1 VKPASFDYH
10 RPDTIEDA
18 VALLAELGDLGDGA
32 KILAG
37 GQSLVP
43 MLSMRL
49 AYFDHLI
56 DISRLPELQGIEH
69 RGRELWIGAGTTE
82 TTVGADAQ
90 VRQAVPLLA
99 RATPFVGHFQIRNR
113 GTLGGSIAHA
123 DAAGEYPAV
132 ALTLDAVMEV
142 LSPRGRREIAAADFF
157 AGLWETTMDSD
168 EVLTGVRFPVWDG
181 RSGFS
186 VHEFSRRHG
195 DFAIAGALVAVQLD
209 DEDRISRCG
218 IGLLGLG
225 STPRRATAAEAAV
238 IGKPIGELVPEE
250 IGRAAMTGLDDV
262 PADLQGSAGYRT
274 RVGATMVARAWNEA
288 INEAIAEAVAGASD
302 A

>member
-10 RPDTIEDA
+10 RPDTVDDA
-18 VALLAELGDLGDGA
+18 VRLLAQLGDDSKL
-32 KILAG
+32 LAG

-56 DISRLPELQGIEH
+56 DISRLGELQGIER
-69 RGRELWIGAGTTE
+69 RGGDIWIGAGTTE
-82 TTVGADAQ
+82 AIVGSDDQ
-90 VRQAVPLLA
+90 VRQSVPLLT

-142 LSPRGRREIAAADFF
+142 LSPRGRRDIAAADFF
-157 AGLWETTMDSD
+157 AGVWETTMDSD
-168 EVLTGVRFPVWDG
+168 EVLTGVRFPVRNG

-186 VHEFSRRHG
+186 IHEFARRHG

-209 DEDRISRCG
+209 DADRVSRCA

-225 STPRRATAAEAAV
+225 STVRRATAAETAV
-238 IGKPIGELVPEE
+238 IGKPIGELAAEQ
-250 IGRAAMTGLDDV
+250 IGRAAMTGLADV
-262 PADLQGSAGYRT
+262 PTDLQGSASYRT
-274 RVGATMVARAWNEA
+274 QVGATMVARAWNEA
-288 INEAIAEAVAGASD
+288 IQEASD
-302 A
+302 DNA

>member
-10 RPDTIEDA
+10 RPDTVEDA
-18 VALLAELGDLGDGA
+18 VTLLAELGDDA

-43 MLSMRL
+43 MLAMRL

-56 DISRLPELQGIEH
+56 DISRLSELHGID
-69 RGRELWIGAGTTE
+69 RKGRELWIGAGTTDAR
-82 TTVGADAQ
+82 VGADAQ
-90 VRQAVPLLA
+90 VRQAVPLLT
-99 RATPFVGHFQIRNR
+99 RVTPFVGHFQIRNR

-157 AGLWETTMDSD
+157 AGLWETTMESD
-168 EVLTGVRFPVWDG
+168 EVLTAVRFPSWNG

-195 DFAIAGALVAVQLD
+195 DFAIAGALVAVQL
-209 DEDRISRCG
+209 EDRDGQDRVSRCA

-225 STPRRATAAEAAV
+225 STPRRATAAETGV
-238 IGKPIGELVPEE
+238 IGKPVGELVAEE
-250 IGRAAMTGLDDV
+250 IGQAAMAGLDDV
-262 PADLQGSAGYRT
+262 PTDLQGSASYRT
-274 RVGATMVARAWNEA
+274 KVGATMAARAWTQA
-288 INEAIAEAVAGASD
+288 VAEAVAGESNA
-302 A
+302 

>member
-1 VKPASFDYH
+1 VKPASFAYH
-10 RPDTIEDA
+10 RPDSVEAA
-18 VALLAELGDLGDGA
+18 VGLLAELGEDA

-43 MLSMRL
+43 MLAMRL

-56 DISRLPELQGIEH
+56 DISRLSELQGIDR

-82 TTVGADAQ
+82 ARVGADAQ
-90 VRQAVPLLA
+90 VRQAVPLLT
-99 RATPFVGHFQIRNR
+99 RVTPFVGHFQIRNR

-123 DAAGEYPAV
+123 HAAGENPAV

-142 LSPRGRREIAAADFF
+142 LSPRGRRRIPAADFF
-157 AGLWETTMDSD
+157 AGLWETTMESD
-168 EVLTGVRFPVWDG
+168 EVLTGVRFPSWNG

-209 DEDRISRCG
+209 DSDRVSRCA

-225 STPRRATAAEAAV
+225 STPRRATAAETAV
-238 IGKPIGELVPEE
+238 IGKPVGELVAEE
-250 IGRAAMTGLDDV
+250 IGRAAMTGLDDI
-262 PADLQGSAGYRT
+262 PTDLQGSASYRAT
-274 RVGATMVARAWNEA
+274 VGATMAARAWNEA
-288 INEAIAEAVAGASD
+288 INEAIAEAVSGESNA
-302 A
+302 

>member
-10 RPDTIEDA
+10 RPDSVEQA
-18 VALLAELGDLGDGA
+18 VGLLAELGEDA

-56 DISRLPELQGIEH
+56 DISRLGELQGIER
-69 RGRELWIGAGTTE
+69 RGHELWIGAGTTE
-82 TTVGADAQ
+82 AKVGADPQ
-90 VRQAVPLLA
+90 VRQAVPLLT
-99 RATPFVGHFQIRNR
+99 RATPYVGHFQIRNR

-142 LSPRGRREIAAADFF
+142 VSPRGRREIAAADFF
-157 AGLWETTMDSD
+157 TGLWETAVEPD
-168 EVLTGVRFPVWDG
+168 EVLTGVRFPLWG
-181 RSGFS
+181 NNSGFAI
-186 VHEFSRRHG
+186 HEFARRHG
-195 DFAIAGALVAVQLD
+195 DYAIAGALVAVQLD
-209 DEDRISRCG
+209 NSDGQDRVSRCA

-225 STPRRATAAEAAV
+225 ATPRRATEAEEAV
-238 IGKPIGELVPEE
+238 VGRPVSAVSPEE
-250 IGRAAMTGLDDV
+250 IGQAAMTGLDGV
-262 PADLQGSAGYRT
+262 PADLQGSASYRT
-274 RVGATMVARAWNEA
+274 KVGAAMTARAWIQATQEAGA
-288 INEAIAEAVAGASD
+288 INA
-302 A
+302 

>member
-1 VKPASFDYH
+1 MKPSAFEYH
-10 RPDTIEDA
+10 RPDSIDDA
-18 VALLAELGDLGDGA
+18 VGLLAELGDLGDGA

-43 MLSMRL
+43 MLAMRL

-56 DISRLPELQGIEH
+56 DISRLPELQGIER
-69 RGRELWIGAGTTE
+69 RGSELWIGAGTTE
-82 TTVGADAQ
+82 TTVGADEQ
-90 VRQAVPLLA
+90 VRQAVPLLT
-99 RATPFVGHFQIRNR
+99 RVTPFVGHFQIRNR

-142 LSPRGRREIAAADFF
+142 QSPRGRREIAAADFF
-157 AGLWETTMDSD
+157 AGVWETTMDSD

-181 RSGFS
+181 RSGFA
-186 VHEFSRRHG
+186 VEEFSRRHG

-209 DEDRISRCG
+209 DRDRVSRCA
-218 IGLLGLG
+218 IGLLGMG
-225 STPRRATAAEAAV
+225 STVRRATAAEVAAV
-238 IGKPIGELVPEE
+238 GRPVGELVPEE
-250 IGRAAMTGLDDV
+250 IGEAAMSGLDDI
-262 PADLQGSAGYRT
+262 PNDLQGSASYRLK
-274 RVGATMVARAWNEA
+274 VGATMAARAWTQ
-288 INEAIAEAVAGASD
+288 AIAEALGASN

>member
-1 VKPASFDYH
+1 MKPASFRYH
-10 RPDTIEDA
+10 RPGTVDEA
-18 VALLAELGDLGDGA
+18 VGLLAELGEDA
-32 KILAG
+32 KIIAG

-56 DISRLPELQGIEH
+56 DISRLPELQGIE
-69 RGRELWIGAGTTE
+69 RREKEVWLGAGTTE
-82 TTVGADAQ
+82 AKVGADHQ
-90 VRQAVPLLA
+90 VRQAVPLLT

-142 LSPRGRREIAAADFF
+142 ASPRGRREIAAADFF
-157 AGLWETTMDSD
+157 VGLWETTMAPD
-168 EVLTGVRFPVWDG
+168 EALTGVRFPTWRG

-195 DFAIAGALVAVQLD
+195 DFALAGALVAVRLD
-209 DEDRISRCG
+209 DDDRVARAA

-225 STPRRATAAEAAV
+225 ATPRRAAAAEAAV
-238 IGKPIGELVPEE
+238 IGRPVGELEPGDV
-250 IGRAAMTGLDDV
+250 GLAAMSGLDDV
-262 PADLQGSAGYRT
+262 PSDLQGPASYRT
-274 RVGATMVARAWNEA
+274 RVGAAMAARAWT
-288 INEAIAEAVAGASD
+288 EAVTEARAREHD

>member
-18 VALLAELGDLGDGA
+18 TALLAELGDEA

-56 DISRLPELQGIEH
+56 DISRLSELQGVDR
-69 RGRELWIGAGTTE
+69 RGQELWIGAGTTE
-82 TTVGADAQ
+82 AKVGADAQ
-90 VRQAVPLLA
+90 VRQAVPLLTQ
-99 RATPFVGHFQIRNR
+99 ATPFVGHFQIRNR

-132 ALTLDAVMEV
+132 ALTLDAVMEL
-142 LSPRGRREIAAADFF
+142 LSPRGRRDVAAADFF
-157 AGLWETTMDSD
+157 SGLWETTMESD
-168 EVLTGVRFPVWDG
+168 EVLTGVRFPTWNS

-209 DEDRISRCG
+209 DNDRVSRCA

-225 STPRRATAAEAAV
+225 STPRRATAAETAV
-238 IGKPIGELVPEE
+238 IGKTVSGLVPQE
-250 IGRAAMTGLDDV
+250 IGQAAMTGLDDI
-262 PADLQGSAGYRT
+262 PADLQGSASYRIK
-274 RVGATMVARAWNEA
+274 VGATMAARAWTQ
-288 INEAIAEAVAGASD
+288 AIAEAVAGGSNA
-302 A
+302 

>member
-1 VKPASFDYH
+1 MKPASFDYH
-10 RPDTIEDA
+10 RPGTIDDA
-18 VALLAELGDLGDGA
+18 VSLLAELGDDA

-56 DISRLPELQGIEH
+56 DISRLSELRGIER
-69 RGRELWIGAGTTE
+69 RGDELWIGAGTTE
-82 TTVGADAQ
+82 ATVGADAQ
-90 VRQAVPLLA
+90 VRQAVPLLT
-99 RATPFVGHFQIRNR
+99 RVTPFVGHFQIRNR

-142 LSPRGRREIAAADFF
+142 QSPRGRREIAAADFF
-157 AGLWETTMDSD
+157 TGVWETTMESD
-168 EVLTGVRFPVWDG
+168 EVLTGVRFPIWAS

-186 VHEFSRRHG
+186 VQEFSRRHG
-195 DFAIAGALVAVQLD
+195 DFAIAGALVAVQVD
-209 DEDRISRCG
+209 DRDGQDRVSRCA

-225 STPRRATAAEAAV
+225 STPRRATAAETAA
-238 IGKPIGELVPEE
+238 IGRPISELVPEE
-250 IGRAAMTGLDDV
+250 IGQAAMTGLDDI
-262 PADLQGSAGYRT
+262 PADLQGSASYRT
-274 RVGATMVARAWNEA
+274 KVGATMAARAWTQA
-288 INEAIAEAVAGASD
+288 IDEAVAGASN

>member
-1 VKPASFDYH
+1 MKPAAFDYH
-10 RPDTIEDA
+10 RPDTVEDA
-18 VALLAELGDLGDGA
+18 VRLLAELSDSGDGA

-43 MLSMRL
+43 MLAMRL

-56 DISRLPELQGIEH
+56 DVSRLGELRGIDR
-69 RGRELWIGAGTTE
+69 RGGELWIGAGTTE
-82 TTVGADAQ
+82 ATVGSDDQ

-99 RATPFVGHFQIRNR
+99 RVTPFVGHFQIRNR

-132 ALTLDAVMEV
+132 ALALDAVMEV
-142 LSPRGRREIAAADFF
+142 VSPGGRREIAAADFF
-157 AGLWETTMDSD
+157 AGLWETTMAPD
-168 EVLTGVRFPVWDG
+168 EVLTGVRFPVWEG
-181 RSGFS
+181 RSGFA
-186 VHEFSRRHG
+186 VREFSRRHG

-209 DEDRISRCG
+209 DRDRVSRCA

-225 STPRRATAAEAAV
+225 ATPRRATAAEAAV
-238 IGKPIGELVPEE
+238 IGRPADELSAEE
-250 IGRAAMTGLDDV
+250 IGRAAMTGLDDIPV
-262 PADLQGSAGYRT
+262 DLQGSASYRT
-274 RVGATMVARAWNEA
+274 RVGAAMAARAWTEA
-288 INEAIAEAVAGASD
+288 IDEAGNAS

>member
-1 VKPASFDYH
+1 MKPASFDYH
-10 RPDTIEDA
+10 RPDTVDDA
-18 VALLAELGDLGDGA
+18 AALLAELGDDA

-56 DISRLPELQGIEH
+56 DIARLSELRGIEL

-82 TTVGADAQ
+82 AAVGADAQ
-90 VRQAVPLLA
+90 VRQSVPLLT

-113 GTLGGSIAHA
+113 GTLGGSVAHA
-123 DAAGEYPAV
+123 DAAGEYPAA
-132 ALTLDAVMEV
+132 ALTLDAVIEV

-157 AGLWETTMDSD
+157 VGLWETTMAPD
-168 EVLTGVRFPVWDG
+168 EVLTGVRFPVWNG

-186 VHEFSRRHG
+186 IHEFSRRHG

-209 DEDRISRCG
+209 DQDRVSRCG

-225 STPRRATAAEAAV
+225 PTPRRATAAEAAV

-262 PADLQGSAGYRT
+262 PTDLQGSASYRT
-274 RVGATMVARAWNEA
+274 QVGATMAARAWTQA
-288 INEAIAEAVAGASD
+288 IDEAVAGATN

>member
-1 VKPASFDYH
+1 MKPAAFDYH

-18 VALLAELGDLGDGA
+18 VALLAELGDDA
-32 KILAG
+32 KIIAG

-56 DISRLPELQGIEH
+56 DISRLSELRGIEL
-69 RGRELWIGAGTTE
+69 RGQELWIGAGTTE
-82 TTVGADAQ
+82 AAVGADDQ
-90 VRQAVPLLA
+90 VRQSVPLLT

-113 GTLGGSIAHA
+113 GTLGGSVAHA

-132 ALTLDAVMEV
+132 ALTLDAVIEV

-157 AGLWETTMDSD
+157 VGLWETTMEPD
-168 EVLTGVRFPVWDG
+168 EVLTAVRFPVWNG

-186 VHEFSRRHG
+186 VHEFARRHG

-209 DEDRISRCG
+209 GQDRVSRCG

-238 IGKPIGELVPEE
+238 IGKPVGELAAED
-250 IGRAAMTGLDDV
+250 IGRAAMADLDDV
-262 PADLQGSAGYRT
+262 PTDLQGTAAYRT
-274 RVGATMVARAWNEA
+274 QVGATMVARAWTEA
-288 INEAIAEAVAGASD
+288 IQEAGARN

>member
-1 VKPASFDYH
+1 MKPASFDYH

-18 VALLAELGDLGDGA
+18 AALLAELGDEA

-56 DISRLPELQGIEH
+56 DIARLSELRGIER
-69 RGRELWIGAGTTE
+69 RGQELWIGAGTTE
-82 TTVGADAQ
+82 AAVGADDQ
-90 VRQAVPLLA
+90 VRQAVPLLT

-113 GTLGGSIAHA
+113 GTLGGSVAHA
-123 DAAGEYPAV
+123 DAAGEYPAA
-132 ALTLDAVMEV
+132 ALTLDAVIEV

-157 AGLWETTMDSD
+157 VGLWETTMAPD
-168 EVLTGVRFPVWDG
+168 EVLTGVRFPVWNG

-186 VHEFSRRHG
+186 IHEFSRRHG
-195 DFAIAGALVAVQLD
+195 DFAIAGALVAVQVD
-209 DEDRISRCG
+209 DEDRVSRCG

-238 IGKPIGELVPEE
+238 IGKPVGELVPEE

-262 PADLQGSAGYRT
+262 PTDLQGSASYRT
-274 RVGATMVARAWNEA
+274 QVGATMAARAWTQA
-288 INEAIAEAVAGASD
+288 IDEAVAGATN

>member
-1 VKPASFDYH
+1 MKPAAFDYH
-10 RPDTIEDA
+10 RPDAVEDA
-18 VALLAELGDLGDGA
+18 VSLLAELGEDA

-56 DISRLPELQGIEH
+56 DIARLSELRGIEL

-82 TTVGADAQ
+82 AVVGADDQ
-90 VRQAVPLLA
+90 VRQAVPLLT

-113 GTLGGSIAHA
+113 GTLGGSVAHA
-123 DAAGEYPAV
+123 DAAGEYPAA

-142 LSPRGRREIAAADFF
+142 ISPRGRREIAAADFF
-157 AGLWETTMDSD
+157 VGLWETTMAPD

-186 VHEFSRRHG
+186 IHEFSRRHG

-209 DEDRISRCG
+209 DDDRVSRCG

-225 STPRRATAAEAAV
+225 ATPRRATAAEAAV
-238 IGKPIGELVPEE
+238 IGKPISELVPDE
-250 IGRAAMTGLDDV
+250 IGRAAMNGLDDV
-262 PADLQGSAGYRT
+262 PTDLQGSAAYRT
-274 RVGATMVARAWNEA
+274 QVGATMAARAWADA
-288 INEAIAEAVAGASD
+288 IQEAGARN

>member
-1 VKPASFDYH
+1 MKPATFEYH
-10 RPDTIEDA
+10 RPDTVEDA
-18 VALLAELGDLGDGA
+18 VSLLAELGEDA

-43 MLSMRL
+43 MLAMRL
-49 AYFDHLI
+49 AYFDHLV
-56 DISRLPELQGIEH
+56 DISRLSELRGIDR
-69 RGRELWIGAGTTE
+69 RGQELWIGAGTTE
-82 TTVGADAQ
+82 AVVGADEQ
-90 VRQAVPLLA
+90 VRQAVPLLT

-132 ALTLDAVMEV
+132 AMTLDAVIEV

-157 AGLWETTMDSD
+157 TGLWETTMASD
-168 EVLTGVRFPVWDG
+168 EVLTGVRFPVWNG

-195 DFAIAGALVAVQLD
+195 DFAIAGALAGVQLD
-209 DEDRISRCG
+209 DQDRVSRCA

-225 STPRRATAAEAAV
+225 STPRRAPAAEESIV
-238 IGKPIGELVPEE
+238 GKPVSELVAEE
-250 IGRAAMTGLDDV
+250 IGQAAMTGLDDI
-262 PADLQGSAGYRT
+262 PTDLQGSESYRT
-274 RVGATMVARAWNEA
+274 RVGAAMAARAWTQA
-288 INEAIAEAVAGASD
+288 VQEAIAGSSNA
-302 A
+302 

>member
-1 VKPASFDYH
+1 MKPASFDYH
-10 RPDTIEDA
+10 RPNTIDDA
-18 VALLAELGDLGDGA
+18 VALLAELGDDA

-43 MLSMRL
+43 MLTMRL

-56 DISRLPELQGIEH
+56 DISRLSELQGIDRRDH
-69 RGRELWIGAGTTE
+69 ELWIGAGTTE
-82 TTVGADAQ
+82 ATVGSDAQ
-90 VRQAVPLLA
+90 VRQAVPLLT
-99 RATPFVGHFQIRNR
+99 RVTPFVGHFQIRNR

-157 AGLWETTMDSD
+157 AGLWETTMEPD
-168 EVLTGVRFPVWDG
+168 EVLTGVRFPLWNS
-181 RSGFS
+181 RSGFA
-186 VHEFSRRHG
+186 VQEFSRRHG
-195 DFAIAGALVAVQLD
+195 DFAIAGALVAVQID
-209 DEDRISRCG
+209 DRDGQDRVSRCA

-225 STPRRATAAEAAV
+225 STPRRATAAETAL
-238 IGKPIGELVPEE
+238 IGKPVGELEAE
-250 IGRAAMTGLDDV
+250 DIGHAAMTGLDDI
-262 PADLQGSAGYRT
+262 PSDLQGSAAYRT
-274 RVGATMVARAWNEA
+274 KVGATMAARAWTQA
-288 INEAIAEAVAGASD
+288 IDEAVTGASN

>member
-1 VKPASFDYH
+1 MKPAPFSYH
-10 RPDTIEDA
+10 RPET
-18 VALLAELGDLGDGA
+18 LAEAVGTLAALVDEA
-32 KILAG
+32 KVLAG

-43 MLSMRL
+43 VMALRL
-49 AYFDHLI
+49 
-56 DISRLPELQGIEH
+56 
-69 RGRELWIGAGTTE
+69 GRFAHIVDLGQVTALRYARDDGGTIA
-82 TTVGADAQ
+82 VGAMTTHAAAGRDPLVAGS
-90 VRQAVPLLA
+90 VPLLA
-99 RATPFVGHFQIRNR
+99 RAIPFVGHFQIRNR

-157 AGLWETTMDSD
+157 AGVWETTMEPD
-168 EVLTGVRFPVWDG
+168 EVLTGVRFPVWNG

-186 VHEFSRRHG
+186 VHEFARRHG

-209 DEDRISRCG
+209 DGDRVSRCG

-225 STPRRATAAEAAV
+225 STVKRATAAEAAV
-238 IGKPIGELVPEE
+238 IGKPVGELVAEE
-250 IGRAAMTGLDDV
+250 IGRAAMTGLDEV
-262 PADLQGSAGYRT
+262 PTDLQGSASYRT
-274 RVGATMVARAWNEA
+274 QVGATMVERAWTQAIEEA
-288 INEAIAEAVAGASD
+288 LGGARN

>member
-10 RPDTIEDA
+10 RPDTVEEA
-18 VALLAELGDLGDGA
+18 VGLLAELGEDA
-32 KILAG
+32 KLLAG

-56 DISRLPELQGIEH
+56 DISRLSELQGIER
-69 RGRELWIGAGTTE
+69 RGSQLWIGAGTTE
-82 TTVGADAQ
+82 AKVGADAV
-90 VRQAVPLLA
+90 VREAVPLLT
-99 RATPFVGHFQIRNR
+99 RVTPFIGHFQIRNR

-142 LSPRGRREIAAADFF
+142 VSPRGRREIAAADFF
-157 AGLWETTMDSD
+157 AGLWETTM
-168 EVLTGVRFPVWDG
+168 EPVEMLTGVQFPLWDS

-186 VHEFSRRHG
+186 MHEFARRHG
-195 DFAIAGALVAVQLD
+195 DYAIAGSLVAVQLD
-209 DEDRISRCG
+209 EDDRVSRCA

-225 STPRRATAAEAAV
+225 STPVRATTAEMAV
-238 IGKPIGELVPEE
+238 IGKPVSELTAQE
-250 IGRAAMTGLDDV
+250 IGQAAMTGLDDI
-262 PADLQGSAGYRT
+262 PADLQGSASYRT
-274 RVGATMVARAWNEA
+274 QLGVAMTARAWDQAVTEA
-288 INEAIAEAVAGASD
+288 LAGAMN

>member
-1 VKPASFDYH
+1 MKPASFDYH
-10 RPDTIEDA
+10 RPDAIDDA
-18 VALLAELGDLGDGA
+18 VDLLAELGDDA

-43 MLSMRL
+43 MLAMRL

-56 DISRLPELQGIEH
+56 DISRLSELQGIDR
-69 RGRELWIGAGTTE
+69 RGNELWIGAGTTE
-82 TTVGADAQ
+82 ATVGANMQ
-90 VRQAVPLLA
+90 VRQAVPLLT
-99 RATPFVGHFQIRNR
+99 RVTPFVGHFQIRNR

-157 AGLWETTMDSD
+157 AGLWETTMESD
-168 EVLTGVRFPVWDG
+168 EVLTGVRFPMWNN
-181 RSGFS
+181 RSGFA
-186 VHEFSRRHG
+186 VQEFSRRHG

-209 DEDRISRCG
+209 DNDRVSRCA

-225 STPRRATAAEAAV
+225 STPRRATAAETAA
-238 IGKPIGELVPEE
+238 IGKPISELVPEE
-250 IGRAAMTGLDDV
+250 IGQAAMTGLDDI
-262 PADLQGSAGYRT
+262 PTDLQGSASYRT
-274 RVGATMVARAWNEA
+274 KVGATMAARAWTQA
-288 INEAIAEAVAGASD
+288 IDEAVTGASN

>member
-1 VKPASFDYH
+1 MKPASFDYH
-10 RPDTIEDA
+10 RPDTVDDA
-18 VALLAELGDLGDGA
+18 AALLAELGDDA

-56 DISRLPELQGIEH
+56 DIARLSELRGIEL

-82 TTVGADAQ
+82 AAVGADAQ
-90 VRQAVPLLA
+90 VRQSVPLLT

-113 GTLGGSIAHA
+113 GTLGGSVAHA
-123 DAAGEYPAV
+123 DAAGEYPAA
-132 ALTLDAVMEV
+132 ALTLDAVIEV

-157 AGLWETTMDSD
+157 VGLWETTMAPD
-168 EVLTGVRFPVWDG
+168 EVLTGVRFPVWNG

-186 VHEFSRRHG
+186 IHEFSRRHG

-209 DEDRISRCG
+209 DQDRVSRCG

-238 IGKPIGELVPEE
+238 IGKPVGELVPEE

-262 PADLQGSAGYRT
+262 PTDLQGSASYRT
-274 RVGATMVARAWNEA
+274 QVGATMAARAWTQA
-288 INEAIAEAVAGASD
+288 IDEAVAGATN

>member
-1 VKPASFDYH
+1 MKPASFDYH
-10 RPDTIEDA
+10 RPDTIDDA
-18 VALLAELGDLGDGA
+18 VALLSELGDDA
-32 KILAG
+32 KIIAG

-43 MLSMRL
+43 MLAMRL

-56 DISRLPELQGIEH
+56 DISRLGELRGIER
-69 RGRELWIGAGTTE
+69 RGHELWIGAGTTE
-82 TTVGADAQ
+82 ATVGADDQ
-90 VRQAVPLLA
+90 VRQAVPLLT

-123 DAAGEYPAV
+123 DAAGEYPAA
-132 ALTLDAVMEV
+132 ALALDAVMEV

-157 AGLWETTMDSD
+157 AGLWETTMEPD
-168 EVLTGVRFPVWDG
+168 EVLTGVRFPVWNG

-186 VHEFSRRHG
+186 VREFARRHG

-209 DEDRISRCG
+209 DADRVSRCG

-225 STPRRATAAEAAV
+225 STVRRAPAAEAAV
-238 IGKPIGELVPEE
+238 VGMPVGELVAEE

-262 PADLQGSAGYRT
+262 PTDLQGSASYRT
-274 RVGATMVARAWNEA
+274 QVGATMVARAWREGVHEA
-288 INEAIAEAVAGASD
+288 IDEAPAGA
-302 A
+302 ANA

>member
-1 VKPASFDYH
+1 MKPASFDYH
-10 RPDTIEDA
+10 RPDTVEDA
-18 VALLAELGDLGDGA
+18 VSLLAELGYDA

-56 DISRLPELQGIEH
+56 DISRLPELQGIDR
-69 RGRELWIGAGTTE
+69 RGQELWIGAGTTE
-82 TTVGADAQ
+82 AAVGADAQ
-90 VRQAVPLLA
+90 VRREVPLLT

-113 GTLGGSIAHA
+113 GTLGGLIAHA

-157 AGLWETTMDSD
+157 AGVWETTMESD
-168 EVLTGVRFPVWDG
+168 EVLTRVRFPLWNG

-209 DEDRISRCG
+209 DQDRVSRCA

-225 STPRRATAAEAAV
+225 CTPRRATLAETAV
-238 IGKPIGELVPEE
+238 IGKPVSELVPEE
-250 IGRAAMTGLDDV
+250 IGRAAMAGLDDV
-262 PADLQGSAGYRT
+262 PADLQGSASYRT
-274 RVGATMVARAWNEA
+274 RVGATMAARAWTQA
-288 INEAIAEAVAGASD
+288 VAEAVAGASN

>member
-1 VKPASFDYH
+1 MKPAAFDYH
-10 RPDTIEDA
+10 RPDTVEDA
-18 VALLAELGDLGDGA
+18 VRLLAELSDSGDGA

-43 MLSMRL
+43 MLAMRL

-56 DISRLPELQGIEH
+56 DVSRLGELRGIDR
-69 RGRELWIGAGTTE
+69 RGGELWIGAGTTE
-82 TTVGADAQ
+82 ATVGSDDQ

-99 RATPFVGHFQIRNR
+99 RVTPFVGHFQIRNR

-132 ALTLDAVMEV
+132 ALALDAVMEV
-142 LSPRGRREIAAADFF
+142 VSPGGRREIAAADFF
-157 AGLWETTMDSD
+157 AGLWETTMAPD
-168 EVLTGVRFPVWDG
+168 EVLTGVRFPVWEG
-181 RSGFS
+181 RSGFA
-186 VHEFSRRHG
+186 VREFSRRHG

-209 DEDRISRCG
+209 DRDRVSRCA

-225 STPRRATAAEAAV
+225 ATPRRATAAEAAV
-238 IGKPIGELVPEE
+238 IGRPADELSAEE
-250 IGRAAMTGLDDV
+250 IGRAAMTGLDDIPV
-262 PADLQGSAGYRT
+262 DLQGSASYRT
-274 RVGATMVARAWNEA
+274 RVGAAMAARAWTEA
-288 INEAIAEAVAGASD
+288 IDEAGSAS